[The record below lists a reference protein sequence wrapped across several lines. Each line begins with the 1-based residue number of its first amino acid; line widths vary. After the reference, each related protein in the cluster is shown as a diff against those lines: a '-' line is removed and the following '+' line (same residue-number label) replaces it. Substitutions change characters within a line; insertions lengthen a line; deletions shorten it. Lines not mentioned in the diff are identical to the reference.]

1 MNRIP
6 IGDFPL
12 GPEEKAAIQRVT
24 DSGRIPIGD
33 FPLGPEE
40 KAAIQRV
47 TDSGRITM
55 GREVR
60 AFEEEFA
67 AYMGVRHCVAV
78 SSGTA
83 ALMVGLRALGVSKQF
98 PFTIGARVLVP
109 ALTFIA
115 TANAVELSGFRIMFG
130 DIEPETMCL
139 DPAEIAKT
147 RTEMVLPVH
156 LMGYGADMKRIVEE
170 CTKHQRVLVGDAAEA
185 HGTTIDGKLAGTFGA
200 WGAFSFYIAHTVQA
214 GELGCIATNSTEIAE
229 ISRQLRAHGR
239 SCKCLKCT
247 RSTTGCPHL
256 GDDLDPRF
264 RFEYVGWNFKPMEFQ
279 AALAR
284 AQLGRI
290 EENIWKRRENRSSL
304 FVGVNGLMASGAI
317 EPIKTFSTNVPMA
330 FPIILKRKGYR
341 DRVVAELER
350 RGVEARPLF
359 GCIPTQQPAYAGTE
373 DAPRMK
379 AIYQNRLPVA
389 EHYGADGFYVGCH
402 QYLTA
407 EQVDRMASIIRDV
420 IAEVVT

>member
-1 MNRIP
+1 MPTRIP

-12 GPEEKAAIQRVT
+12 GKEEKKALHRV
-24 DSGRIPIGD
+24 I
-33 FPLGPEE
+33 E
-40 KAAIQRV
+40 
-47 TDSGRITM
+47 SGRITM

-67 AYMGVRHCVAV
+67 AYCGTRHCVAT
-78 SSGTA
+78 SSGTS

-115 TANAVELSGFRIMFG
+115 TANAVELAGFRIMFG
-130 DIEPETMCL
+130 DIEPKTMCL

-147 RTEMVLPVH
+147 RTEIVMPVH
-156 LMGYGADMKRIVEE
+156 LAGYGADMKRIVAE
-170 CTKHQRVLVGDAAEA
+170 CTKHQRYLVEDACEA
-185 HGTTIDGKLAGTFGA
+185 HGTTIDGKRAGTFGV

-214 GELGCIATNSTEIAE
+214 GELGCIVTDSAE
-229 ISRQLRAHGR
+229 VAQVARQLRAHGR
-239 SCKCLKCT
+239 SCTCRVCT

-256 GDDLDPRF
+256 GEGMDPRF
-264 RFEYVGWNFKPMEFQ
+264 LSEYVGWNAKPNEFF

-284 AQLGRI
+284 VQLTHIDDNIGQRKLI
-290 EENIWKRRENRSSL
+290 RTTLRGALYRLVEEAY
-304 FVGVNGLMASGAI
+304 V
-317 EPIKTFSTNVPMA
+317 EPFIYQPESVPMI
-330 FPIILKRKGYR
+330 FPIILKKSGYR
-341 DRVVAELER
+341 DRVVAELEA

-373 DAPRMK
+373 DAPRMR
-379 AIYQNRLPVA
+379 AIYLERGLPVA

-402 QYLTA
+402 QYLSA
-407 EQVDRMASIIRDV
+407 EQVGRMVETIRDV
-420 IAEVVT
+420 ITEVVS

>member
-1 MNRIP
+1 MN
-6 IGDFPL
+6 
-12 GPEEKAAIQRVT
+12 
-24 DSGRIPIGD
+24 RIPIGD

-55 GREVR
+55 GNEVR

-98 PFTIGARVLVP
+98 PFTVGARVLVP

-156 LMGYGADMKRIVEE
+156 LMGYGADMKHIVEE
-170 CTKHQRVLVGDAAEA
+170 CTKHQRFLVEDACEA
-185 HGTTIDGKLAGTFGA
+185 HGTTIDGKLAGTFGV

-214 GELGCIATNSTEIAE
+214 GELGCIVTDSAEVAEIA
-229 ISRQLRAHGR
+229 RQLRAHGR
-239 SCKCLKCT
+239 ECRCRICT
-247 RSTTGCPHL
+247 RNTTGCPQLQAGGH
-256 GDDLDPRF
+256 DSRF
-264 RFEYVGWNFKPMEFQ
+264 RAQYAGWNFKPMEFQ

-284 AQLGRI
+284 VQLGHI
-290 EENIWKRRENRSSL
+290 EENIVDRQRNRDTLSIRL
-304 FVGVNGLMASGAI
+304 MGLELKGII
-317 EPIKTFSTNVPMA
+317 EPWNNETATVPMA
-330 FPIILKRKGYR
+330 FPIILKRSGYR

-373 DAPRMK
+373 AHLPEPPPRCR
-379 AIYQNRLPVA
+379 ALRSRRLLCRLPPVPDSRA
-389 EHYGADGFYVGCH
+389 GRPDGVH
-402 QYLTA
+402 HP
-407 EQVDRMASIIRDV
+407 
-420 IAEVVT
+420 

>member
-12 GPEEKAAIQRVT
+12 GPEEKKALQRV
-24 DSGRIPIGD
+24 I
-33 FPLGPEE
+33 
-40 KAAIQRV
+40 
-47 TDSGRITM
+47 DSGRITM

-67 AYMGVRHCVAV
+67 SYMGVRHCVAT

-98 PFTIGARVLVP
+98 PFTTGARVLVP

-147 RTEMVLPVH
+147 RTEIVLPVH
-156 LMGYGADMKRIVEE
+156 LMGYGADMKETRRK
-170 CTKHQRVLVGDAAEA
+170 CTVHQRILCEDACEA
-185 HGTTIDGKLAGTFGA
+185 HGTTVDGRKVGTFGA

-214 GELGCIATNSTEIAE
+214 GELGCIVTDSAE
-229 ISRQLRAHGR
+229 VAQVARQLRVHGR
-239 SCKCLKCT
+239 ACTCRICT
-247 RSTTGCPHL
+247 RSTTGCPYL
-256 GDDLDPRF
+256 GDEMDPRF
-264 RFEYVGWNFKPMEFQ
+264 RAQYVGWNFKPMEFE

-284 AQLGRI
+284 VQLWNIEKNMGQRI
-290 EENIWKRRENRSSL
+290 ENRWRLYYALRDLEQDS
-304 FVGVNGLMASGAI
+304 I
-317 EPIKTFSTNVPMA
+317 EPFIVQHESVPMA
-330 FPIILKRKGYR
+330 FPIILKRSGYR

-373 DAPRMK
+373 DAPRMR
-379 AIYQNRLPVA
+379 AIYKDRLPVA

-407 EQVDRMASIIRDV
+407 EQVDRMATVIKDV
-420 IAEVVT
+420 IAEVVN

>member
-1 MNRIP
+1 MTRIP
-6 IGDFPL
+6 IGDFPI
-12 GPEEKAAIQRVT
+12 GQEERAAINRV
-24 DSGRIPIGD
+24 
-33 FPLGPEE
+33 L
-40 KAAIQRV
+40 
-47 TDSGRITM
+47 DSGRITM
-55 GREVR
+55 GSEVR

-67 AYMGVRHCVAV
+67 AYMGTKHCVAV

-83 ALMVGLRALGVSKQF
+83 ALMVGLRTLGVSKQF

-115 TANAVELSGFRIMFG
+115 TANAVELAGFRVMFG

-156 LMGYGADMKRIVEE
+156 LMGYGADMERIIAE
-170 CTKHQRVLVGDAAEA
+170 CTKHQCTLVEDACEA
-185 HGTTIDGKLAGTFGA
+185 HGTTVNGQKVGTFGA

-214 GELGCIATNSTEIAE
+214 GELGCLVTNSSEVATIA
-229 ISRQLRAHGR
+229 RQLRSHGR
-239 SCKCLKCT
+239 ACKCVQCT
-247 RSTTGCPHL
+247 RSTTGCPYL
-256 GDDLDPRF
+256 GDEMDRRF
-264 RFEYVGWNFKPMEFQ
+264 VSEYVGWNAKPNEFY

-284 AQLGRI
+284 VQLKRV
-290 EENIWKRRENRSSL
+290 EENMMARGLTRSL
-304 FVGVNGLMASGAI
+304 LRGDLEALVKDELI
-317 EPIKTFSTNVPMA
+317 EPFIRQAKSVPMA
-330 FPIILKRKGYR
+330 FPIILKTPGYR

-359 GCIPTQQPAYAGTE
+359 GCIPTQQPAYAGMWNE
-373 DAPRMK
+373 PRMK
-379 AIYQNRLPVA
+379 AVYEKRNCQPVLPVA

-407 EQVDRMASIIRDV
+407 EQIDRMAGIIRDV
-420 IAEVVT
+420 ITEVVT

>member
-1 MNRIP
+1 MN
-6 IGDFPL
+6 
-12 GPEEKAAIQRVT
+12 
-24 DSGRIPIGD
+24 RIPIGD

-55 GREVR
+55 GNEVR

-98 PFTIGARVLVP
+98 PFTVGARVLVP

-147 RTEMVLPVH
+147 RTEMVLP
-156 LMGYGADMKRIVEE
+156 EE
-170 CTKHQRVLVGDAAEA
+170 CTKHQRFLVEDACEA
-185 HGTTIDGKLAGTFGA
+185 HGTTIDGKLAGTFGV

-214 GELGCIATNSTEIAE
+214 GELGCIVTDSAEVAEIA
-229 ISRQLRAHGR
+229 RQLRAHGR
-239 SCKCLKCT
+239 ECRCRICT
-247 RSTTGCPHL
+247 RNTTGCPQLQAGGH
-256 GDDLDPRF
+256 DSRF
-264 RFEYVGWNFKPMEFQ
+264 RAQYAGWNFKPMEFQ

-284 AQLGRI
+284 VQLGHI
-290 EENIWKRRENRSSL
+290 EENIVDRQRNRDTLSIRL
-304 FVGVNGLMASGAI
+304 MGLELKGII
-317 EPIKTFSTNVPMA
+317 EPWNNETATVPMA
-330 FPIILKRKGYR
+330 FPIILKRSGYR

-379 AIYQNRLPVA
+379 RIYQNRLPVA

-407 EQVDRMASIIRDV
+407 EQVGV
-420 IAEVVT
+420 HHP